1 MDRALTTARAG
12 GAALRLLDRRLVFV
26 TGKGGVGKST
36 VAAALGIVAAR
47 RGLRTIIAEVARRG
61 DVSRALADG
70 GEQAGFGPGSEREI
84 APNLFAISID
94 PHAALREYLLDQLPV
109 RPLAE
114 LLGSSRTFSQLT
126 AATPGMSELLTIG
139 KIWELAQPR
148 RRVAGGEP
156 FDVVIVDAPPTGY
169 GLAYLAAPR
178 TFAGVAQVGPIAR
191 QGRKIH
197 ATLADARLTAV
208 VAVATPEE
216 AAITEVLE
224 LVPALQEQMGIA
236 IDRVVVNALHPW
248 RFAPRERS
256 QLIATLD
263 EGDLGST
270 ERAAVR
276 IALAEDARV
285 RSQRAALR
293 RLRGIGAEPQ
303 LSLPFEFAEDLGREQ
318 LERLADELEDEV

>member
-1 MDRALTTARAG
+1 MDHAPASVRAR
-12 GAALRLLDRRLVFV
+12 GAEIRLLDRRLVFV

-47 RGLRTIIAEVARRG
+47 RGLRTIVAEVARRA

-70 GEQAGFGPGSEREI
+70 DGDAGETAGAEWKL
-84 APNLFAISID
+84 APSLFSISID
-94 PHAALREYLLDQLPV
+94 PQEALREYLVDRLPV

-126 AATPGMSELLTIG
+126 AATPGMSELLTVG

-156 FDVVIVDAPPTGY
+156 FDVVIVDAPATGY
-169 GLAYLAAPR
+169 GLAYLAAPQ

-191 QGRKIH
+191 QGRQIH
-197 ATLADARLTAV
+197 ATLADAALTAV

-224 LVPALQEQMGIA
+224 LAPALRDQMGIE
-236 IDRVVVNALHPW
+236 IERVIVNALHPW

-256 QLIATLD
+256 ELVAALESGTAAP
-263 EGDLGST
+263 EA
-270 ERAAVR
+270 RAAIR
-276 IALAEDARV
+276 TALAEDARV

-293 RLRGIGAEPQ
+293 RLRGIGAQPH
-303 LSLPFEFAEDLGREQ
+303 LSLPFVFAAELRREQ
-318 LERLADELEDEV
+318 LEILADDLEGAV